1 MAQNALMR
9 PWNFEVANVGNFTQ
23 PVMQGIEAGYRDR
36 QQGIENERQN
46 KLMGFQEKRL
56 GMDQAKADRDAE
68 AAEAHQ
74 FGKTMSALASAPP
87 EFVAQYAPQIF
98 AKHPKYAAKFAEYG
112 IPMDKPHIAVKMLA
126 QQYGDYDPVAIEKN
140 RAAIEASRASAAQ
153 SQAQAANIGK
163 TDAVREFQF
172 SEKNPAFKA
181 YQESQQSQ
189 STKYGLSP
197 IPYTKPDGS
206 IGYMVPSTSGQTKA
220 LEIPDGGKAA
230 PKTTTIQLPTEAVV
244 QDQFGNVIR
253 REQKDI
259 AGKESLEEQGKAKGQ
274 AIVNLPGVEVRAEM
288 MNKALDA
295 VEEAIRAAPRM
306 TGYTGNLPNVTPT
319 ARDAQAKID
328 QVQGK
333 VFLQA
338 FDALRGAGAI
348 TEAEGARATASLSRL
363 QTTTVGT
370 PQYFAAI
377 ADVRREINALV
388 ELSRKKAG
396 GGAAAQGGP
405 KATAPGTYNWTPNG
419 LQPAGR

>member
-1 MAQNALMR
+1 MANALMQR

-23 PVMQGIEAGYRDR
+23 PLQKGIDDSYALR
-36 QQGIENERQN
+36 QQGVENERQN
-46 KLMGFQEKRL
+46 KLMGFQEQRL
-56 GMDQAKADRDAE
+56 GMEKAKADRDAE

-74 FGKTMSALASAPP
+74 FGKAMSALASQPP
-87 EFVAQYAPQIF
+87 EVVSQYAPQIF
-98 AKHPKYAAKFAEYG
+98 AKHPKYAARFAEYG
-112 IPMDKPHIAVKMLA
+112 IPMDNPQVAVQMLA
-126 QQYGDYDPVAIEKN
+126 HQYSDYDKLAQEKN

-153 SQAQAANIGK
+153 SEAQAANIGK

-181 YQESQQSQ
+181 YQESHPSR
-189 STKYGLSP
+189 STKYGLNP
-197 IPYTKPDGS
+197 IPYTKLDGS

-230 PKTTTIQLPTEAVV
+230 PKTTTIHMPTEAIIA
-244 QDQFGNVIR
+244 DTFGNVLR

-259 AGKESLEEQGKAKGQ
+259 VGKESAEEIGKARGQ
-274 AIVNLPGVEVRAEM
+274 AVVNLPGVEVRAEM

-306 TGYTGNLPNVTPT
+306 TGYTGNLPNITPT

-348 TEAEGARATASLSRL
+348 TEQEGLQAKAAISRL
-363 QTTTVGT
+363 QATAVGT
-370 PQYFAAI
+370 PQYIAAI
-377 ADVRREINALV
+377 NDVRAEINALSN
-388 ELSRKKAG
+388 LAKKKAG
-396 GGAAAQGGP
+396 GGAAGQGRP
-405 KATAPGTYNWTPNG
+405 TATAPGTYNWTPNG